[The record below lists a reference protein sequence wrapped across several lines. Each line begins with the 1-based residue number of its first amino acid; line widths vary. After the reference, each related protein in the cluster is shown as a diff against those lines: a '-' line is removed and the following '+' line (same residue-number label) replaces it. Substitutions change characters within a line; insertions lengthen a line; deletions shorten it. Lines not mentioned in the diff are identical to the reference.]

1 MTDVKDYCETT
12 YKRLVGLK
20 AGLYDVMTKA
30 ESVSDSVHS
39 EAAKQL
45 QSLVEGIEAGLEELT
60 NQCPSDWS
68 PNKKELDD
76 RMARLAETLNQMA
89 DRVGVVVPDTT
100 AWI

>member
-1 MTDVKDYCETT
+1 MGDVKDYCENT

-39 EAAKQL
+39 GAAKKMK
-45 QSLVEGIEAGLEELT
+45 SLLADIESGLDELT
-60 NQCPSDWS
+60 HQCPSDWS
-68 PNKKELDD
+68 PNKKQLDD
-76 RMARLAETLNQMA
+76 SMEELTKTLNLMA
-89 DRVGVVVPDTT
+89 DRLGVVIPDTT